1 MKTIRPDSEMD
12 YRVVSVHEAALR
24 FGVDVVTVRRWL
36 KAGCP
41 CVRRGHRGPGRCALV
56 DLEQVALWRKR
67 STVVD
72 GVTVEDALQRI
83 ASALC
88 DALMNGQADIRA
100 GIDRASC
107 AAAFVVGFE
116 ACCRA
121 FGKSYRFDQLP
132 AAIRTLM
139 SEL

>member
-1 MKTIRPDSEMD
+1 VKTIRPDSEMASGI
-12 YRVVSVHEAALR
+12 VSVHEAAQH
-24 FGVDVVTVRRWL
+24 FGVDVVTIRRWL
-36 KAGCP
+36 KTGCP
-41 CVRRGHRGPGRCALV
+41 CVRRGRRGPGRCALV
-56 DLEQVALWRKR
+56 DLAQVARWRGEA
-67 STVVD
+67 TVAI

-107 AAAFVVGFE
+107 AAVLVVGFE

-132 AAIRTLM
+132 GAIRTLM